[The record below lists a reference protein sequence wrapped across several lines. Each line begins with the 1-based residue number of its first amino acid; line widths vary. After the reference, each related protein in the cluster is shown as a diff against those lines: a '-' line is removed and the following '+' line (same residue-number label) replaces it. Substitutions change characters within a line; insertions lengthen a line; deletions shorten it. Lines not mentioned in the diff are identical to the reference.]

1 MLYTMGFTYNRA
13 AFRAPILSPGAPCP
27 ALLGAYVSLVA
38 IEIFLKEYLLL
49 YVPKV
54 PATHDVPKML
64 KMLATHVG
72 AKHSGAFTSMS
83 TQLSTRLANLWCAA
97 KDGNPCAVPSANYP
111 YMRYVRHS
119 SDWGSSASNDSDIN
133 EVLVVSSQ
141 IIHTILKAT
150 GEKI

>member
-1 MLYTMGFTYNRA
+1 MGFNYNRA
-13 AFRAPILSPGAPCP
+13 AFRAPILTPGAPCP

-38 IEIFLKEYLLL
+38 IEIFLKEHLLL
-49 YVPKV
+49 YVRKV

-64 KMLATHVG
+64 KTLSTHVG
-72 AKHSGAFTSMS
+72 VKYSGALSSMS
-83 TQLSTRLANLWCAA
+83 AQLSTRLANLWCAA
-97 KDGNPCAVPSANYP
+97 KDGSPSAVPSASYP

-119 SDWGSSASNDSDIN
+119 SDWGSSASNDSDLN

-141 IIHTILKAT
+141 IIHTIFKAT